1 MPESTAK
8 KAVIALG
15 SNIGNRLAHIQQAVN
30 FLRISGFRITMLSR
44 VWETEPWGDTDQPR
58 FLNMCLSADT
68 DMTST
73 EALSVLKKIES
84 DMGRQK
90 TRRWGPREIDLDIIF
105 FGDEIVHADKLI
117 IPHPLMHERA
127 FVLVPLAE
135 IEPDMVHPIFK
146 KTVKELLGELPSEK
160 MQWIIKL

>member
-30 FLRISGFRITMLSR
+30 FLRVSGFRITMLSR

-105 FGDEIVHADKLI
+105 FGDEIVHADTLI
-117 IPHPLMHERA
+117 IPHPLMQERA

-135 IEPDMVHPIFK
+135 IGPDMVHPIFK
-146 KTVKELLGELPSEK
+146 KTVKELLCELPSEK